1 MRKVLS
7 LILAIV
13 FVLSLAAC
21 SEKAPADNT
30 AKDAKLGLGVY
41 VETITPIDA
50 EDAETNGKSGLEAT
64 FAALLIAEDGKI
76 IACKLD
82 STSNE
87 ALYTV
92 DGTAV
97 KAEYKTKR
105 ELGDNYNMVAWGG
118 AKYEW
123 NQQAASFAQYVTGK
137 TAAEVAGIAVNEKT
151 APTDADLSTS
161 VTIAIGNFQALIDKA
176 LQ

>member
-1 MRKVLS
+1 MKKILA
-7 LILAIV
+7 LILAFV
-13 FVLSLAAC
+13 FVLSFAAC
-21 SEKAPADNT
+21 SDKTPASD
-30 AKDAKLGLGVY
+30 AVKDAKLGLGVY
-41 VETITPIDA
+41 AEAITPIDA

-82 STSNE
+82 ATNNE

-118 AKYEW
+118 ATAEW
-123 NQQAASFAQYVTGK
+123 YAQADAFEKLVVGK
-137 TAAEVAGIAVNEKT
+137 TLDEV
-151 APTDADLSTS
+151 
-161 VTIAIGNFQALIDKA
+161 KA
-176 LQ
+176 LEATGGKGADAVISAGCTITVSSL